1 MSKIDRAYVSD
12 STRFLQQL
20 EQKPENNQSSARTAE
35 EAKYARVNA
44 LRDKAQAAPE
54 TGKIWSGF

>member
-12 STRFLQQL
+12 STRFLQEL
-20 EQKPENNQSSARTAE
+20 EKKPANNQSPARQAE
-35 EAKYARVNA
+35 EAKYQRINK
-44 LRDKAQAAPE
+44 LRDEAQTTPE